1 MLTESE
7 ACVALNLT
15 DRIGCVAAES
25 ARAKCGS
32 FSAAW
37 ERLENKTSRTGGEVD
52 VWREYALAEKFGVK
66 IVTMVDDDYPQMLK
80 NSPGRPLVLY
90 VKGSVEALSMKSI
103 AVVGTRR
110 PTEYGISQGER
121 FGYDLAKAGWCV
133 VSGLALGID
142 AAAHRGAL
150 AAGGKTV
157 GVLGGALDCFYPECN
172 RELAREIAEKGG
184 AVVSQFPFGR
194 NPDTQTFPI
203 RNHVVAALALGTIA
217 VEAPLKS
224 GTLITAGIA
233 GDLGRVVMAVPGRVD
248 SPASA
253 GCLSLLRDG
262 ASLVR
267 GSRDVAEALGA
278 SVSAEAGDE
287 TPPRASVLPPV
298 TLEEAMV
305 MREVAEEPV
314 SIDELVRLTG
324 LPVARVNTLCMTLR
338 VKDRLRFLPG
348 NRVAIPRSI

>member
-1 MLTESE
+1 MTESE

-15 DRIGCVAAES
+15 DRIGCVAAEA
-25 ARAKCGS
+25 ARSECGS
-32 FSAAW
+32 LAAAW

-52 VWREYALAEKFGVK
+52 VDGEYALARKYGVK
-66 IVTMVDDDYPQMLK
+66 IVTMVDDGYPKILSD
-80 NSPGRPLVLY
+80 SPGRPLVLY
-90 VKGSVEALSMKSI
+90 VKGSIEALSARCVAI
-103 AVVGTRR
+103 VGTRR
-110 PTEYGISQGER
+110 ATEYGLSQAER

-157 GVLGGALDCFYPECN
+157 GVLGGALDRFYPERN
-172 RELAREIAEKGG
+172 KELAREIVEKGG

-203 RNHVVAALALGTIA
+203 RNHVVAALGLGTIA
-217 VEAPLKS
+217 VECPLRS
-224 GTLITAGIA
+224 GTLITTGIA
-233 GDLGRVVMAVPGRVD
+233 ADLGRIVMAVPGRVD
-248 SPASA
+248 SPDSA

-262 ASLVR
+262 AVLVR

-278 SVSAEAGDE
+278 SIAVDKEDE
-287 TPPRASVLPPV
+287 RPQKASVLPPV
-298 TLEEAMV
+298 SLEEAMV
-305 MREVAEEPV
+305 MREVSEDPV

-324 LPVARVNTLCMTLR
+324 LPVAKVNTLCMTLR

-348 NRVAIPRSI
+348 NRVALPRAI